1 MMMKPGNSQKPLN
14 FSRLCMDGTLSKY
27 NQFMT
32 IVGSSDERIEEAPMA
47 KSQKLLYELDEDWSY
62 MRGS

>member
-1 MMMKPGNSQKPLN
+1 
-14 FSRLCMDGTLSKY
+14 MDGILSKY

-32 IVGSSDERIEEAPMA
+32 IVGSSDEWIEEAPIA

-62 MRGS
+62 MRGG